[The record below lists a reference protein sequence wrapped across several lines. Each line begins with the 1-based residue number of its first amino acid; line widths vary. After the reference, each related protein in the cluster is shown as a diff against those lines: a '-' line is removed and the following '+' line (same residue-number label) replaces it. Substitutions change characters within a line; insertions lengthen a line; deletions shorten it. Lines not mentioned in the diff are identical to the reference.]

1 MTQECEQVPHHLLIT
16 FGGSSSR
23 RSAFIET
30 FVTVVGQERAARC
43 GASRLQATLFRPERK
58 LIVRNACFLD
68 ASRLFLSAVSRC
80 CCSVARA
87 SASQRGRRGWKEGKK
102 RECNEARIVGL
113 FGHSSHFVRAPSLV
127 PQRGRF
133 SSPPSSFSCFPSTPP
148 LLRYVPFH
156 LSHDRSPLLAYSS
169 FAFTRSCNLRER
181 KLRSWSS
188 EKPAASFPFSSS
200 FFLARESQR
209 ALRVYAKRVSEI
221 CHLTARLPQHL
232 VDSGSVMAWD

>member
-1 MTQECEQVPHHLLIT
+1 MTRECEQVPHHLLIT

-23 RSAFIET
+23 SAFIVT

-80 CCSVARA
+80 APLLA
-87 SASQRGRRGWKEGKK
+87 LLPANEGGEGGKK
-102 RECNEARIVGL
+102 EKNESATRRVSLG
-113 FGHSSHFVRAPSLV
+113 SSDIRATSYALPPPSFLSGEDFLLLLRLSLV
-127 PQRGRF
+127 
-133 SSPPSSFSCFPSTPP
+133 SLP

-169 FAFTRSCNLRER
+169 FAFTRSCNLQGR
-181 KLRSWSS
+181 KLRSRSS

-200 FFLARESQR
+200 FFLARQSQR
-209 ALRVYAKRVSEI
+209 ASLRLYAKRVSEI
-221 CHLTARLPQHL
+221 CHLTARLPQRL
-232 VDSGSVMAWD
+232 VDSGAVMAWD